1 MAAECFAAYAH
12 ISISFPLNIS
22 LQLLSTFP
30 QLPSPVFLQVL
41 SILLVAKAMPPRRP
55 RTHAPAAADGAAKRE
70 PSTAGLVDGA
80 DGHGAAAAG
89 AAPSARARVSAG
101 VCFSPNLCAKPGP
114 FAARPLDGN
123 DGHVVNAAGAAFV
136 QQCWACM
143 SKVLRVSYSPTHM
156 PFDCSNIVYTCA
168 WKDRE
173 SINEHEMVCCG
184 RCRGGRGDSAHSEWS
199 GEARRGGCGAG

>member
-1 MAAECFAAYAH
+1 MAAECFAAYADT
-12 ISISFPLNIS
+12 SITFPVNIS
-22 LQLLSTFP
+22 LQLLSTFL
-30 QLPSPVFLQVL
+30 QLPSPVSLQVL

-89 AAPSARARVSAG
+89 AAPSARARVRAG
-101 VCFSPNLCAKPGP
+101 VCFSANLCAKPGP

-123 DGHVVNAAGAAFV
+123 GGHAVNARQALLL
-136 QQCWACM
+136 CWACM

-156 PFDCSNIVYTCA
+156 PFACVTIQCTHAPGKIGKVLMNRILFF
-168 WKDRE
+168 
-173 SINEHEMVCCG
+173 CG